1 MDVRSGMT
9 QMSKRAVAVG
19 STAGLVAAAGVAF
32 TAFMSTGDVASAETQ
47 APTTIEQLL
56 SQAWEIAGYT
66 SAADNR
72 ASLILFRHPS
82 INSLVQ
88 CSVHYDPTRKPFA
101 VVNCYELR

>member
-1 MDVRSGMT
+1 
-9 QMSKRAVAVG
+9 MSKRAVA
-19 STAGLVAAAGVAF
+19 AGPAAGLLVAAGVTFIAF
-32 TAFMSTGDVASAETQ
+32 PSSGGAASAETP

-72 ASLILFRHPS
+72 ASLILFRHPGV
-82 INSLVQ
+82 NSLVQ
-88 CSVHYDPTRKPFA
+88 CSVHYDPTRKPLA